1 MREYLKKYSTHLV
14 GLSERIRER
23 KRRELRKNTK
33 KEEKKSKDKF
43 PKLIEKEFTKYPGE

>member
-1 MREYLKKYSTHLV
+1 M

-23 KRRELRKNTK
+23 KRRQLINTK
-33 KEEKKSKDKF
+33 KKEETLKDKF